1 MRRSTYTLGIVS
13 FLFSPL
19 VRGQGL
25 STINGSVT
33 DPSGAVVAGATIT
46 ATEVDTSLARTTV
59 SNQDGLYVISGL
71 RPTRYTLSIEGR
83 GFRQVTQSGIVLE
96 ANDTVTINV
105 KLEVGATTGQLT

>member
-1 MRRSTYTLGIVS
+1 MS
-13 FLFSPL
+13 FFLSSAF

-33 DPSGAVVAGATIT
+33 DPSGGVIAGANIT

-59 SNQDGLYVISGL
+59 SNQDGLYAITGL
-71 RPTRYTLSIEGR
+71 RPTRYTLSVEGR
-83 GFRQVTQSGIVLE
+83 GFRQFTQTGLVLE

-105 KLEVGATTGQLT
+105 KLEVGATTETVNVNASAV

>member
-1 MRRSTYTLGIVS
+1 MRRSVYTFGTVLF
-13 FLFSPL
+13 FLYGSL
-19 VRGQGL
+19 MRGQGL
-25 STINGSVT
+25 STINGIVT

-71 RPTRYTLSIEGR
+71 RPTRYTLNIEGR
-83 GFRQVTQSGIVLE
+83 GFRQFTQSGIVLE

-105 KLEVGATTGQLT
+105 KL